1 MGRWT
6 IYSELNYTLDFR
18 KKILKN
24 KRNMNIAYMI
34 YHRVLLH
41 SFDKIFMTKLE
52 NICLD
57 LNDFIVNFM
66 QYILISMKYC
76 NM

>member
-1 MGRWT
+1 
-6 IYSELNYTLDFR
+6 
-18 KKILKN
+18 
-24 KRNMNIAYMI
+24 MI

-41 SFDKIFMTKLE
+41 SFDKLFMTKLE

-57 LNDFIVNFM
+57 LNDYIVNFM

-76 NM
+76 NTVCKQCDNWQLIGLSADFLVN

>member
-1 MGRWT
+1 
-6 IYSELNYTLDFR
+6 
-18 KKILKN
+18 
-24 KRNMNIAYMI
+24 MI

-66 QYILISMKYC
+66 QYILISMKYF